1 MKLKIIASLLLILS
15 TFSSFGYEKEIDK
28 FFKLYESGKII
39 EAVDS
44 IYSTNKWV
52 VNKQDDIQNVKTQM
66 QNLQSLVGEYHGKVK
81 LGKED
86 LENRLVYVSYLA
98 LFERQPVRL
107 EFVFYRSK
115 EDWIVYSFS
124 FDDSIDDELIDYSR
138 KKIVGW
144 MDGS

>member
-1 MKLKIIASLLLILS
+1 MDVTFIHIMTQLKKHNKKIEA
-15 TFSSFGYEKEIDK
+15 EID
-28 FFKLYESGKII
+28 
-39 EAVDS
+39 
-44 IYSTNKWV
+44 
-52 VNKQDDIQNVKTQM
+52 
-66 QNLQSLVGEYHGKVK
+66 
-81 LGKED
+81 KED

-115 EDWIVYSFS
+115 EHWIVYSFS

-144 MDGS
+144 IDGS